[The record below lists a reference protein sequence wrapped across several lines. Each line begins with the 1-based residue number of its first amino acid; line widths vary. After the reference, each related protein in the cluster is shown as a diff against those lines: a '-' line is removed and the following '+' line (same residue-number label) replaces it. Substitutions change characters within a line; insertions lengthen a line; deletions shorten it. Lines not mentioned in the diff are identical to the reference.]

1 MSTEDYRARFRATVQ
16 AHHATTLAC
25 YNVTNKGESMPHKP
39 HYKTIRALQNNGPDH
54 WLIFEGVKI
63 FGIDPIATCT
73 LESDARLIVDAL
85 NK

>member
-1 MSTEDYRARFRATVQ
+1 MST
-16 AHHATTLAC
+16 
-25 YNVTNKGESMPHKP
+25 NKP
-39 HYKTIRALQNNGPDH
+39 HYKTIRALQNNGPDR